1 MTLSLPGTAALRRNL
16 GRARHRL
23 EGDRRVVGALK
34 PKGGVRNTTTHKV
47 EVCCVHS
54 FRDMSP
60 RPNEE
65 GVMVWHVP
73 VEAPVAA
80 GLERR
85 GEVVAVALGVD
96 AAVPVAPAV

>member
-1 MTLSLPGTAALRRNL
+1 MLCPLLQEHVPKSKKIRVM
-16 GRARHRL
+16 ARHL
-23 EGDRRVVGALK
+23 
-34 PKGGVRNTTTHKV
+34 
-47 EVCCVHS
+47 
-54 FRDMSP
+54 
-60 RPNEE
+60 
-65 GVMVWHVP
+65 P

>member
-1 MTLSLPGTAALRRNL
+1 
-16 GRARHRL
+16 
-23 EGDRRVVGALK
+23 
-34 PKGGVRNTTTHKV
+34 
-47 EVCCVHS
+47 
-54 FRDMSP
+54 MSP
-60 RPNEE
+60 RAKEE